1 MRLLDRVAVVT
12 GGGSGIGRATALAL
26 AAEGARVVVG
36 DVDGEAAEATAALVR
51 AGGSDADVQRVD
63 VREAAQVEAL
73 VDGAASRHGRLD
85 VMVNNAGI
93 TRFRPL
99 LEQTRDDYDDVVQV
113 NQYGTYRGI
122 LAAAR
127 RMRGLGTPGVIVNV
141 GSVLADLPAVG
152 NLAYA
157 ASKAA
162 IAAMTRAAALELA
175 PLGIR
180 VVGVSPG
187 ATDTPLLRPLKD
199 AGLTRHSARRH
210 LRNRL
215 LVPEQVAAVIAFLAT
230 DAADAING
238 VMVPVDDG
246 YGSFK

>member
-26 AAEGARVVVG
+26 AAEGALVVVG
-36 DVDGEAAEATAALVR
+36 DVDEEAADATAALVR
-51 AGGSDADVQRVD
+51 AGGGLADVRGVD
-63 VREAAQVEAL
+63 VRESPQVDAL
-73 VDGAASRHGRLD
+73 VDAAAARHGRLD
-85 VMVNNAGI
+85 LVVNNAGI

-99 LEQTRDDYDDVVQV
+99 LEQTPADYDDVVRV
-113 NQYGTYRGI
+113 NQYGSYHGI

-127 RMRGLGTPGVIVNV
+127 RMRALGTPGVIVNV
-141 GSVLADLPAVG
+141 GSVLADLPTAG

-162 IAAMTRAAALELA
+162 IVAMTRAAALELA

-180 VVGVSPG
+180 VVAVSPG
-187 ATDTPLLRPLKD
+187 ATDTPLLRPLRD

-215 LVPEQVAAVIAFLAT
+215 LRPEQVAAVVVFLAT

-238 VMVPVDDG
+238 VVVPVDDG

>member
-1 MRLLDRVAVVT
+1 MRLRDRVAVVT

-26 AAEGARVVVG
+26 AAEGALVVVG
-36 DVDGEAAEATAALVR
+36 DVDADAAEATAVLVR
-51 AGGSDADVQRVD
+51 GQGGLADVHVID
-63 VREAAQVEAL
+63 VREASQVDAL

-99 LEQTRDDYDDVVQV
+99 LEQTRGDYDDVVQV
-113 NQYGTYRGI
+113 NQYGTYHGI
-122 LAAAR
+122 VAAAR
-127 RMRGLGTPGVIVNV
+127 RMRALRTAGVIVNV
-141 GSVLADLPAVG
+141 GSVLAELPTVG

-180 VVGVSPG
+180 VVAVSPG

-215 LVPEQVAAVIAFLAT
+215 LAPEQVAAAIAFLAT

-238 VMVPVDDG
+238 VIVPVDDG